1 MKKKIRIACLMAVF
15 AVGALALCACGSV
28 KQKAEAPLKVTAD
41 AINKLD
47 RKSFDTE
54 AEYSKKSDTL
64 FITLGSY
71 DDLGKVFKVINKSVK
86 GKDLGTVFFSY
97 GFSMRDEKKA
107 FALDSIGK
115 LPCSSI
121 KVLGLD
127 KYFYEFN
134 NHSWTNILPKVETL
148 YIQNC
153 EVFKKYDAA
162 SKQKLA
168 SIKKLWIKEDLYKGI
183 EVFSGVEEIGIF
195 AVLEKYDDRISSDTP
210 IDSDITTPAP
220 TEAPTKKNGETKK
233 VEPYRDTFIFNER
246 LYGIESL
253 LPLKKLKNW
262 TRLTIAP
269 TFDKYILDELGVDY
283 LFAVSNINN
292 QLMVNEPK
300 QKLSDNKFMKIDDL
314 VNSNSNVSSNSKEYT
329 INNFISLDIKS
340 NYKKGSKFKTKKKTP
355 KLNDKTVVYYV
366 NQYNG
371 NYATKKKF
379 HKNGRL
385 LTSSDLGNSIKRPE
399 RAGDYRY
406 FVYVYPVYNKV
417 GRYDKGTKA
426 YSETYYM
433 QVFDMNKKRK
443 SKPIKIATKQPEKK
457 ISVGSNIPDKHSGTV
472 KESKIF
478 KAIKKLAR

>member
-1 MKKKIRIACLMAVF
+1 MMKKIRIISLITVL
-15 AVGALALCACGSV
+15 VIGALVFVGCGSS

-41 AINKLD
+41 AIGKLNK
-47 RKSFDTE
+47 KSFSTT
-54 AEYSKKSDTL
+54 AEYIKRDDTL
-64 FITLGSY
+64 LINLGSY
-71 DDLGKVFKVINKSVK
+71 DDLNKVFKVINKSVK
-86 GKDLGTVFFSY
+86 GKDLGTVVFSY
-97 GFSMRDEKKA
+97 GFGMTDEKKTL
-107 FALDSIGK
+107 ALDSIGK
-115 LPCSSI
+115 LSCKSI

-127 KYFYEFN
+127 KYFYEFSDHN
-134 NHSWTNILPKVETL
+134 WTNILPKVETL
-148 YIQNC
+148 YVESC
-153 EVFKKYDAA
+153 EPFKSYDAT

-168 SIKKLWIKEDLYKGI
+168 GLKKLWLKEDTYKGI
-183 EVFSGVEEIGIF
+183 DVFAGVEELGIF
-195 AVLEKYDDRISSDTP
+195 AVVEKYDDRISSDTV
-210 IDSDITTPAP
+210 IDSNFTTPAY
-220 TEAPTKKNGETKK
+220 TQTPTKKNGETKK

-246 LYGIESL
+246 LYGIDSL

-262 TRLTIAP
+262 SRLTIAP
-269 TFDKYILDELGVDY
+269 TYDKYVMDSLGVDY

-300 QKLSDNKFMKIDDL
+300 QKLSDNKYMKIDDL
-314 VNSNSNVSSNSKEYT
+314 VNANSNVFSNSKEYT
-329 INNFISLDIKS
+329 INDFISRDIKS
-340 NYKKGSKFKTKKKTP
+340 NYKKGIKFKTKNKTP
-355 KLNDKTVVYYV
+355 KLNDKSVVYYV

-406 FVYVYPVYNKV
+406 FVYVYPVYNRV
-417 GRYDKGTKA
+417 GKYDRGTKA

-433 QVFDMNKKRK
+433 QVFDMNKKVK

-478 KAIKKLAR
+478 KAIKKLAK